1 MSTLSK
7 LSTTVSDLRED
18 RTRLLLFAL
27 DNLIWPILLVA
38 FVVFSVL
45 LPEIFTQYQNIEF
58 LLYTSAGLG
67 AITLAEGICLISGNF
82 DLSVGSVAGFSAMA
96 AALFLTEWFPAAPG
110 IVGIVVILVVG
121 GAIGFLNGV
130 SIAKFDVN
138 PFLQTLSTL
147 IIFEG
152 AILVLSSRS
161 VYGLPASYLWLG
173 GGDLTLGGL
182 FPQGMPIA
190 VFFMLALFVIVWFML
205 TKTRFGRAVYAVGGD
220 EESAAEA
227 GIDTDR
233 VVIVVFVLS
242 GMLSATGG
250 LLLTGF
256 NGGATPTLGTAQL
269 FPAFT
274 AAVIGGISL
283 FGGRGNVINSLGGVL
298 LLSTIAAG
306 LVMLNIDPQIV
317 QTINGIVL
325 FSAILLYTFVQRFRE
340 RLLSDL

>member
-1 MSTLSK
+1 MSTLSH
-7 LSTTVSDLRED
+7 LNATISTFRED
-18 RTRLLLFAL
+18 RTRMMLFVL

-38 FVVFSVL
+38 FVVFSIL
-45 LPEIFTQYQNIEF
+45 LPQIFTQYRNIEF
-58 LLYTSAGLG
+58 LLFTSAGLG

-82 DLSVGSVAGFSAMA
+82 DLSVGSVAGFSSMA
-96 AALFLTEWFPAAPG
+96 TALVLTQWVPGLPG
-110 IVGIVVILVVG
+110 IAGIPILLAVG
-121 GAIGFLNGV
+121 GTIGFLNGFF
-130 SIAKFDVN
+130 IAKFDVN

-152 AILVLSSRS
+152 GILVLSTRS
-161 VYGLPASYLWLG
+161 VYGLPESYLWLG
-173 GGDLTLGGL
+173 GGDITLFGL
-182 FPQGMPIA
+182 MPQGVPIA
-190 VFFMLALFVIVWFML
+190 VFFMLGLFVTVWFVL
-205 TKTRFGRAVYAVGGD
+205 TKTRFGRSVYAVGGD
-220 EESAAEA
+220 ESSSAEA

-233 VVIVVFVLS
+233 VVIAVFVIS
-242 GMLSATGG
+242 GMLAATGG

-256 NGGATPTLGTAQL
+256 NGGATPTLGTSQL

-283 FGGRGNVINSLGGVL
+283 FGGRGNVFNALGGVL

-317 QTINGIVL
+317 QTINGLVL
-325 FSAILLYTFVQRFRE
+325 FAAILLYTFVQRLRG

>member
-1 MSTLSK
+1 MSTLSN
-7 LSTTVSDLRED
+7 LESRVSDLRGN
-18 RTRLLLFAL
+18 RTRMMLFAL

-38 FVVFSVL
+38 FIAFSLL
-45 LPEIFTQYQNIEF
+45 LPEIFTQYGNIQF

-82 DLSVGSVAGFSAMA
+82 DLSVGSIAGFSAMA

-110 IVGIVVILVVG
+110 VVGILVILAVG
-121 GAIGFLNGV
+121 GTIGFLNGFF
-130 SIAKFDVN
+130 IAKFGVN

-152 AILVLSSRS
+152 GILVLSSRS
-161 VYGLPASYLWLG
+161 VYDLPESYVWLG
-173 GGDLTLGGL
+173 GANVTLGGVL
-182 FPQGMPIA
+182 PQPMPVA
-190 VFFMLALFVIVWFML
+190 VFFLLGLFVTMWFVL

-227 GIDTDR
+227 GIDTNR

-242 GMLSATGG
+242 GMLAATGG

-256 NGGATPTLGTAQL
+256 NNGATPTMGTAQL

-283 FGGRGNVINSLGGVL
+283 FGGRGNVFNSLGGVL

-306 LVMLNIDPQIV
+306 LVMLNIDPQII

-325 FSAILLYTFVQRFRE
+325 FAAILLYTFVQRFRS

>member
-1 MSTLSK
+1 MSTLS
-7 LSTTVSDLRED
+7 DLRSVASVLRRD
-18 RTRLLLFAL
+18 RTRFLLFAL

-38 FVVFSVL
+38 FVFFSLL
-45 LPEIFTQYQNIEF
+45 LPEIFTQYRNIEF
-58 LLYTSAGLG
+58 LLFTSAGLG

-82 DLSVGSVAGFSAMA
+82 DLSVGSVAGFSAMF
-96 AALFLTEWFPAAPG
+96 AALFITQWFPGVPG
-110 IVGIVVILVVG
+110 VAGIAVLLAVG
-121 GAIGFLNGV
+121 GTIGFLNGFF
-130 SIAKFDVN
+130 IAKYGVN
-138 PFLQTLSTL
+138 PFLQTLAAL
-147 IIFEG
+147 IVFEG
-152 AILVLSSRS
+152 GILVLSTRS
-161 VYGLPASYLWLG
+161 VYGLPESYLWLG
-173 GGDLTLGGL
+173 GGDTSFGGVL
-182 FPQGMPIA
+182 PQPVPVA
-190 VFFMLALFVIVWFML
+190 VFFMLGLFVLVWFVL

-227 GIDTDR
+227 GINTDR
-233 VVIVVFVLS
+233 IVIAVFVIS

-256 NGGATPTLGTAQL
+256 NGGATPTLGTSQL

-283 FGGRGNVINSLGGVL
+283 FGGRGNVFNALGGVL
-298 LLSTIAAG
+298 LLGTISAG

-325 FSAILLYTFVQRFRE
+325 FAAILLYTFVQRFRE

>member
-1 MSTLSK
+1 MSTLS
-7 LSTTVSDLRED
+7 DLRSVASVLRRD
-18 RTRLLLFAL
+18 RTRFLLFAL

-38 FVVFSVL
+38 FVFFSLL
-45 LPEIFTQYQNIEF
+45 LPEIFTQYRNIEF
-58 LLYTSAGLG
+58 LLFTSAGLG

-82 DLSVGSVAGFSAMA
+82 DLSVGSVAGFSAMF
-96 AALFLTEWFPAAPG
+96 AALFITQWFPGVPG
-110 IVGIVVILVVG
+110 VAGIAVLLAVG
-121 GAIGFLNGV
+121 GTIGFLNGFF
-130 SIAKFDVN
+130 IAKYGVN
-138 PFLQTLSTL
+138 PFLQTLAAL
-147 IIFEG
+147 IVFEG
-152 AILVLSSRS
+152 GILVLSTRS
-161 VYGLPASYLWLG
+161 VYGLPESYLWLG
-173 GGDLTLGGL
+173 GGDTSFGGVL
-182 FPQGMPIA
+182 PQPVPVA
-190 VFFMLALFVIVWFML
+190 VFFMLGLFVLVWFVL

-227 GIDTDR
+227 GINTER
-233 VVIVVFVLS
+233 IVIAVFVIS

-256 NGGATPTLGTAQL
+256 NGGATPTLGTSQL

-283 FGGRGNVINSLGGVL
+283 FGGRGNVFNALGGVL
-298 LLSTIAAG
+298 LLGTISAG

-325 FSAILLYTFVQRFRE
+325 FAAILLYTFVQRFRE

>member
-1 MSTLSK
+1 M
-7 LSTTVSDLRED
+7 
-18 RTRLLLFAL
+18 LFAL

-38 FVVFSVL
+38 FLAFSVL
-45 LPEIFTQYQNIEF
+45 LPEIFTQYRNIEF

-67 AITLAEGICLISGNF
+67 AIALAESICLISGNF
-82 DLSVGSVAGFSAMA
+82 DLSVGSIAGFSAMA
-96 AALFLTEWFPAAPG
+96 AALFLTSWFPGVPG
-110 IVGIVVILVVG
+110 IVGIVVLLAVG
-121 GAIGFLNGV
+121 GTIGFLNGFF
-130 SIAKFDVN
+130 IAKFNVN

-152 AILVLSSRS
+152 GILVLSSRS
-161 VYGLPASYLWLG
+161 VYGLPESYLWLG
-173 GGDLTLGGL
+173 GDDITLGGL
-182 FPQGMPIA
+182 LPQGIPVAI
-190 VFFMLALFVIVWFML
+190 FFMLGLFVAVWFML
-205 TKTRFGRAVYAVGGD
+205 SKTRFGRAIYATGGD

-227 GIDTDR
+227 GIATDR
-233 VVIVVFVLS
+233 VIIAVFVLS

-256 NGGATPTLGTAQL
+256 NGGATPTLGTQQL

-283 FGGRGNVINSLGGVL
+283 FGGRGNVLNALGGVL
-298 LLSTIAAG
+298 LLGTIAAG

-317 QTINGIVL
+317 QTINGTVL

>member
-1 MSTLSK
+1 MM
-7 LSTTVSDLRED
+7 
-18 RTRLLLFAL
+18 LFAL
-27 DNLIWPILLVA
+27 DNLIWPILVVA
-38 FVVFSVL
+38 FIGFSIL
-45 LPEIFTQYQNIEF
+45 LPQIFTQYRNIEF

-82 DLSVGSVAGFSAMA
+82 DLSVGSIAGFSSMA
-96 AALFLTEWFPAAPG
+96 AALFLTEWMPGAPG
-110 IVGIVVILVVG
+110 VAGIAVLLAVG
-121 GAIGFLNGV
+121 GGIGLLNGV
-130 SIAKFDVN
+130 FIAKFDVN

-152 AILVLSSRS
+152 GILVLSTRS
-161 VYGLPASYLWLG
+161 VYGLPDSYLWLG
-173 GGDLTLGGL
+173 SGDVTFGGL
-182 FPQGMPIA
+182 LPRSVPVA
-190 VFFMLALFVIVWFML
+190 VLFMLGLFVVVWFVL
-205 TKTRFGRAVYAVGGD
+205 TKTRFGRSVYAVGGD
-220 EESAAEA
+220 ETSAAEA

-233 VVIVVFVLS
+233 VVIAVFVLS
-242 GMLSATGG
+242 GMLAATGG

-256 NGGATPTLGTAQL
+256 NGGATPTLGTSQL

-283 FGGRGNVINSLGGVL
+283 FGGRGNVFNSLGGVL
-298 LLSTIAAG
+298 LLGTIAAG

-325 FSAILLYTFVQRFRE
+325 FSAILMYTFVQRLRE